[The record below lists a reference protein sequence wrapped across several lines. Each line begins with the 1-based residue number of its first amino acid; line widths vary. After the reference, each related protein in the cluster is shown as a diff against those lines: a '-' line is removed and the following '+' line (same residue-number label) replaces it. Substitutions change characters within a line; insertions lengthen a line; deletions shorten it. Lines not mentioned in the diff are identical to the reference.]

1 MKGTEGREG
10 KQQKNGLL
18 VRGRR
23 RHLDKM
29 IFILSLLLMSIIFS
43 QNKQYPSLPL
53 GYSIRPDQLLPRW
66 NGKITKG
73 TRIRQF
79 YPIQRIT
86 TDPADDIQPAWSP
99 DGRTIVFVSNRIN
112 KRDGHDLYAINADG
126 TNERLLA
133 KFIVTDPWGG
143 RFGCPNWLGNTGDI
157 ILMDYKFYWEI
168 MRFRLSE
175 AIRDNVLPVER
186 AVWDGD
192 SPYITR
198 LIFVPPGY
206 NPYKSPATISP
217 ISSPDGSKIAFHY
230 DSYREGKWVVRIY
243 ENSLNGYIGSIDD
256 VGRTVFSV
264 SSDGAIG
271 ADFKPMAFSPDG
283 QKLVIS
289 ACETGWAQGKR
300 RDLYVVDIT
309 SGMRYMLTNTGSQGV
324 DHGYVSW
331 SSQNWIAF
339 AMRQSDE
346 SSYDLYIIRPDG
358 TGLTRLTDTPWN
370 EIDPSW
376 SPDGTKLVFASDK
389 EGNYDLYVMEIFT
402 SNRPPS
408 VPVLLS
414 PANNATVSPTPT
426 FKVKSEDPDGDQV
439 KFEIEVVK
447 GSETKRFET
456 GFFASGS
463 EATFTVPE
471 NQSLSEG
478 QWSWRARAIDSK
490 GAASDWSSA
499 WTFTV
504 QVQVAKPDLVPKD
517 LTLSASEVEAGGK
530 VTVRFKVVNQGQ
542 AKANP
547 SKTNVRL
554 SPSPDRPTKDDP
566 LLVSFDT
573 PALDPNQSVTHE
585 AEVTIPAET
594 KAGDYYVWVIVDVDS
609 TAGQSDESNDRIKAP
624 LKVKE
629 VVTTGVINVTV
640 YDVSVDLNTGVI
652 NKKPLSGV
660 TVNLLKGNQQISSKT
675 TGSDGKVRFEG
686 LAAGDYTVR
695 ATYRDDQTGI
705 YFLTG
710 ESTDLASGESVF
722 INLFMG
728 VSIVRG
734 IWEAKSALERLK
746 ITLYGFSIDF
756 PLGHGYKTEQIEEAV
771 ALLAGDI
778 ANAQQALESLQRLL
792 LALELSNRFLRDA
805 EGLSGQVAGAIMD
818 VVAVAFSSLDLLN
831 KVREAIRALGSS
843 AAGYL
848 LDGLFNLAQGFLLN
862 ATFGSLKYA
871 FLLLKQ
877 DKLASFCDLMKEII
891 WNKAEKG
898 EAFRWDEPLFDSLIK
913 EVASKPAGSVLLSSS
928 YVLVTQDDINKAAG
942 WAKGKQISGSWQ
954 QAYSLVLGGADSV
967 YNRNHRKNQEVIWE
981 AEDLRRMANLISR
994 YQPVHLHPEQH
1005 NRMADILG
1013 IGAQVVPDIGALKSV
1028 LYALMGLLK
1037 GISVYR
1043 NAKAAVISYKQ
1054 LTQLANI
1061 ELPWGI
1067 YYAFNPNKT
1076 SASKIHKQGWR
1087 SGVITR
1093 QRQVIDDATQNYLT
1107 ALNQLRDA
1115 VEKDDWEKILQQVAV
1130 LQEAERVL
1138 WRSWDRALTVIS
1150 TGTELGE
1157 TDLEQHPVTQAIEQ
1171 TADSAAER
1179 IELYTAILA
1188 YLIERGERGRANRST
1203 MDELMQKIEEAKQ
1216 SVQQTQQTIQQVFQ
1230 TLPPTPL
1237 PAILNI
1243 TDIVMP
1249 EKMKMGQPSNVR
1261 VVIVND
1267 GGSDASNIKL
1277 EIHLNGGHTDQP
1289 IQEIP
1294 SIPAGGSAEIVWS
1307 VTPQDAVI
1315 SALIIVQSEGAI
1327 GDSESVAAKVMQQ
1340 VTATVPSGLAMISFP
1355 FIPEEPNPAK
1365 LLNIPADQLKMARWN
1380 PEKGDYDY
1388 YTPESAN
1395 LFSIVAGKAYW
1406 VKLPETKQ
1414 VSTYG
1419 EVTNR
1424 ARIALLPGW
1433 NMIGLPINEPV
1444 QWRLNQITVIG
1455 PNGAESLEEAEEA
1468 GWVISYAW
1476 SYEPGQGYRLVY
1488 DETVIPGVIGRLE
1501 PGKGYWIWAKV
1512 PCVLDLSTGTKMRA
1526 RRSKEAF
1533 NGWHCVLKVQADGS
1547 VGEAVIGITN
1557 GTRGLA
1563 VGLPPE
1569 PPTGNNGVQ
1578 VILLKNNTPL
1588 AVDVRSDGSRRQ
1600 EWEVLVRF
1608 GTRDGGRGTSER
1620 KEVVLTFDGIGYA
1633 PKDVSAWLVDTV
1645 TGKRLYLRTQPSYRF
1660 VAQEGEVER
1669 KFKVVVERGND
1680 RPLRVV
1686 GLKATPMRGQGVVIE
1701 FSLTK
1706 PAKVEA
1712 EVLTLTGRRVA
1723 ILDAGSSEGL
1733 AHRLVWRGV
1742 GIEGQKV
1749 GSGVYLVRVRAIDEE
1764 GREVQAATVVRLR

>member
-1 MKGTEGREG
+1 
-10 KQQKNGLL
+10 
-18 VRGRR
+18 
-23 RHLDKM
+23 
-29 IFILSLLLMSIIFS
+29 
-43 QNKQYPSLPL
+43 
-53 GYSIRPDQLLPRW
+53 
-66 NGKITKG
+66 
-73 TRIRQF
+73 
-79 YPIQRIT
+79 
-86 TDPADDIQPAWSP
+86 
-99 DGRTIVFVSNRIN
+99 
-112 KRDGHDLYAINADG
+112 
-126 TNERLLA
+126 
-133 KFIVTDPWGG
+133 
-143 RFGCPNWLGNTGDI
+143 
-157 ILMDYKFYWEI
+157 
-168 MRFRLSE
+168 
-175 AIRDNVLPVER
+175 
-186 AVWDGD
+186 
-192 SPYITR
+192 
-198 LIFVPPGY
+198 
-206 NPYKSPATISP
+206 
-217 ISSPDGSKIAFHY
+217 
-230 DSYREGKWVVRIY
+230 
-243 ENSLNGYIGSIDD
+243 
-256 VGRTVFSV
+256 
-264 SSDGAIG
+264 
-271 ADFKPMAFSPDG
+271 
-283 QKLVIS
+283 
-289 ACETGWAQGKR
+289 
-300 RDLYVVDIT
+300 
-309 SGMRYMLTNTGSQGV
+309 
-324 DHGYVSW
+324 
-331 SSQNWIAF
+331 
-339 AMRQSDE
+339 
-346 SSYDLYIIRPDG
+346 
-358 TGLTRLTDTPWN
+358 
-370 EIDPSW
+370 
-376 SPDGTKLVFASDK
+376 
-389 EGNYDLYVMEIFT
+389 
-402 SNRPPS
+402 
-408 VPVLLS
+408 
-414 PANNATVSPTPT
+414 
-426 FKVKSEDPDGDQV
+426 
-439 KFEIEVVK
+439 
-447 GSETKRFET
+447 
-456 GFFASGS
+456 
-463 EATFTVPE
+463 
-471 NQSLSEG
+471 
-478 QWSWRARAIDSK
+478 
-490 GAASDWSSA
+490 
-499 WTFTV
+499 
-504 QVQVAKPDLVPKD
+504 
-517 LTLSASEVEAGGK
+517 
-530 VTVRFKVVNQGQ
+530 
-542 AKANP
+542 
-547 SKTNVRL
+547 
-554 SPSPDRPTKDDP
+554 
-566 LLVSFDT
+566 
-573 PALDPNQSVTHE
+573 VTHE

-652 NKKPLSGV
+652 NKKLLSGV

-728 VSIVRG
+728 VSIVRE

-792 LALELSNRFLRDA
+792 LALELSNRFLMDA

-831 KVREAIRALGSS
+831 KVREAIRALGSP

-848 LDGLFNLAQGFLLN
+848 LDGLLNLAQGFLLN
-862 ATFGSLKYA
+862 AIFGSLKYA

-891 WNKAEKG
+891 WNKAQKG
-898 EAFRWDEPLFDSLIK
+898 EAFRWDELFFDSLIK
-913 EVASKPAGSVLLSSS
+913 EVVSKPAGAVWLSSS

-994 YQPVHLHPEQH
+994 YQPVHLHLAQH

-1037 GISVYR
+1037 GISVYG

-1076 SASKIHKQGWR
+1076 SASKIHKQEWR

-1115 VEKDDWEKILQQVAV
+1115 VAKNDWEKILQQVAV

-1138 WRSWDRALTVIS
+1138 LRSWDRALTVIS

-1179 IELYTAILA
+1179 IGLYTAILA

-1267 GGSDASNIKL
+1267 GGADASNIKL
-1277 EIHLNGGHTDQP
+1277 EIHLNGGQTDQP

-1365 LLNIPADQLKMARWN
+1365 LLNIPADQLKMAR
-1380 PEKGDYDY
+1380 
-1388 YTPESAN
+1388 
-1395 LFSIVAGKAYW
+1395 
-1406 VKLPETKQ
+1406 
-1414 VSTYG
+1414 
-1419 EVTNR
+1419 
-1424 ARIALLPGW
+1424 
-1433 NMIGLPINEPV
+1433 
-1444 QWRLNQITVIG
+1444 
-1455 PNGAESLEEAEEA
+1455 
-1468 GWVISYAW
+1468 
-1476 SYEPGQGYRLVY
+1476 
-1488 DETVIPGVIGRLE
+1488 
-1501 PGKGYWIWAKV
+1501 
-1512 PCVLDLSTGTKMRA
+1512 
-1526 RRSKEAF
+1526 
-1533 NGWHCVLKVQADGS
+1533 
-1547 VGEAVIGITN
+1547 
-1557 GTRGLA
+1557 
-1563 VGLPPE
+1563 
-1569 PPTGNNGVQ
+1569 
-1578 VILLKNNTPL
+1578 
-1588 AVDVRSDGSRRQ
+1588 
-1600 EWEVLVRF
+1600 
-1608 GTRDGGRGTSER
+1608 
-1620 KEVVLTFDGIGYA
+1620 
-1633 PKDVSAWLVDTV
+1633 
-1645 TGKRLYLRTQPSYRF
+1645 
-1660 VAQEGEVER
+1660 
-1669 KFKVVVERGND
+1669 
-1680 RPLRVV
+1680 
-1686 GLKATPMRGQGVVIE
+1686 
-1701 FSLTK
+1701 
-1706 PAKVEA
+1706 
-1712 EVLTLTGRRVA
+1712 
-1723 ILDAGSSEGL
+1723 
-1733 AHRLVWRGV
+1733 
-1742 GIEGQKV
+1742 
-1749 GSGVYLVRVRAIDEE
+1749 
-1764 GREVQAATVVRLR
+1764 

>member
-1 MKGTEGREG
+1 MMLGWKRNDGWKRKAIGLAMAVLTGCLLVGVMEAQQGGRIERERVGQREGRGRFPELMERFG
-10 KQQKNGLL
+10 QRFPSDPSFFPPNSRQRLSGLGFRSRQSRQQSQNVELVGFTGGAIYDVFVKDNYAYCASGSGLL
-18 VRGRR
+18 IFDVSNPSNPQLVGKLLLPDIAHGVYVSGNYAYVADFGAGLRVIDVSNPTNPREVGYFKTSGWAFDVYVSGNYAYVADRWAGLR
-23 RHLDKM
+23 VIDVSNPTNPREVGYFDTPGEAEGVYVSGNYAYVADMSGGL
-29 IFILSLLLMSIIFS
+29 FILRFT
-43 QNKQYPSLPL
+43 
-53 GYSIRPDQLLPRW
+53 G
-66 NGKITKG
+66 
-73 TRIRQF
+73 
-79 YPIQRIT
+79 
-86 TDPADDIQPAWSP
+86 AQP
-99 DGRTIVFVSNRIN
+99 VN
-112 KRDGHDLYAINADG
+112 L
-126 TNERLLA
+126 
-133 KFIVTDPWGG
+133 
-143 RFGCPNWLGNTGDI
+143 
-157 ILMDYKFYWEI
+157 
-168 MRFRLSE
+168 
-175 AIRDNVLPVER
+175 
-186 AVWDGD
+186 
-192 SPYITR
+192 
-198 LIFVPPGY
+198 
-206 NPYKSPATISP
+206 
-217 ISSPDGSKIAFHY
+217 
-230 DSYREGKWVVRIY
+230 
-243 ENSLNGYIGSIDD
+243 
-256 VGRTVFSV
+256 
-264 SSDGAIG
+264 
-271 ADFKPMAFSPDG
+271 
-283 QKLVIS
+283 
-289 ACETGWAQGKR
+289 
-300 RDLYVVDIT
+300 
-309 SGMRYMLTNTGSQGV
+309 
-324 DHGYVSW
+324 
-331 SSQNWIAF
+331 
-339 AMRQSDE
+339 
-346 SSYDLYIIRPDG
+346 
-358 TGLTRLTDTPWN
+358 
-370 EIDPSW
+370 
-376 SPDGTKLVFASDK
+376 
-389 EGNYDLYVMEIFT
+389 
-402 SNRPPS
+402 PPS

-414 PANNATVSPTPT
+414 PANNVTVSPTPT

-478 QWSWRARAIDSK
+478 QWSWRARAIDNK

-542 AKANP
+542 AKANS

-652 NKKPLSGV
+652 NKKLLSGV

-728 VSIVRG
+728 VSIVRE

-831 KVREAIRALGSS
+831 KVREAIRALGSP

-848 LDGLFNLAQGFLLN
+848 LDGLLNLAQGFLLN

-891 WNKAEKG
+891 WNKAQKG
-898 EAFRWDEPLFDSLIK
+898 EAFRWDELFFDSLIK
-913 EVASKPAGSVLLSSS
+913 EVASKPAGAVLLSSS

-994 YQPVHLHPEQH
+994 YQPVHLHPAQH

-1037 GISVYR
+1037 GISVYG

-1076 SASKIHKQGWR
+1076 SASKIHKQEWR

-1115 VEKDDWEKILQQVAV
+1115 VAKNDWEKILQQVAV

-1138 WRSWDRALTVIS
+1138 LRSWDRALTVIS

-1179 IELYTAILA
+1179 IGLYTAILA

-1267 GGSDASNIKL
+1267 GGADASNIKL
-1277 EIHLNGGHTDQP
+1277 EIHLNGGQTDQP

-1547 VGEAVIGITN
+1547 VGEAVLGIAN

-1608 GTRDGGRGTSER
+1608 GTRDKGRGTSER

-1712 EVLTLTGRRVA
+1712 EVLTLTGRKVA
-1723 ILDAGSSEGL
+1723 VLDVGSSEGL
-1733 AHRLVWRGV
+1733 TRRVVWRGV

-1749 GSGVYLVRVRAIDEE
+1749 GSGVYLVLVRAVDEE
-1764 GREVQAATVVRLR
+1764 GREVQAATIVRLR